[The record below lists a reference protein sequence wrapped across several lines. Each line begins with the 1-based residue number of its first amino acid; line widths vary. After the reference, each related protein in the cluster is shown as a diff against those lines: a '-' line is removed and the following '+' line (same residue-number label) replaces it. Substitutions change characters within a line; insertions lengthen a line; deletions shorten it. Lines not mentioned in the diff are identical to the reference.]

1 MGIIENQKKYDVCV
15 IGGGYMG
22 AAIAL
27 GLNREGA
34 RVLMVDRVSQ
44 IHKASRANFGLV
56 WSQSKGGGNRPYAR
70 LSERAVREFGD
81 FIKNIEEESGIDV
94 ELRLGSGLILSLGD
108 QEFAA
113 RTAAIGKM
121 HREAEAHGEKHPSK
135 LLDRNEIQELVGK
148 AQLGEEVSGGS
159 FSSIDGDVNPLLL
172 LKAMRKVF
180 INKGGFFVQGCSVNT
195 IVRQGDSYLLETSD
209 GSVGKIEAGKVVMA
223 AGLGNIELYAKL
235 GKDLPL
241 VPQKGQLLVT
251 ERVKPF
257 LPFPFSGIRQ
267 TGCGSV
273 MIGYTQEDRGFDV
286 STSVPEA
293 AGLAKRAVKIFPAL
307 QHTRVVRSWA
317 SLRVLTKDGLP
328 IYDEVE
334 GYPGCYILGTH
345 SCITL
350 ASLHSSMF
358 APWILG
364 DKRPIEIEIFNL
376 ERFNTN
382 V

>member
-1 MGIIENQKKYDVCV
+1 
-15 IGGGYMG
+15 MG

-27 GLNREGA
+27 GLNKEGA
-34 RVLMVDRVSQ
+34 SVLMVDRVSQ

-108 QEFAA
+108 REFAA
-113 RTAAIGKM
+113 RTAAIEKM

-135 LLDRNEIQELVGK
+135 LLDRNEVQELVGK

-180 INKGGFFVQGCSVNT
+180 IKKGGFFAQGCSVNT

-209 GSVGKIEAGKVVMA
+209 GSVGKIEADKVVMA

-273 MIGYTQEDRGFDV
+273 MIGYTQENKGFDV

-358 APWILG
+358 ALWILG
-364 DKRPIEIEIFNL
+364 AKRPIEIESFNL

>member
-1 MGIIENQKKYDVCV
+1 MRENQKIYDVCV

-27 GLNREGA
+27 GLIDEGVS
-34 RVLMVDRVSQ
+34 VLMVDKVSQ
-44 IHKASRANFGLV
+44 VHKASRGNFGLV

-70 LSERAVREFGD
+70 LSERAVRKFND
-81 FIKNIEEESGIDV
+81 FTKNIEQQSGIDV
-94 ELRLGSGLILSLGD
+94 ELRLGAGLVVSLGAA
-108 QEFAA
+108 EYSA
-113 RTAAIGKM
+113 RTAAIEKM
-121 HREAEAHGEKHPSK
+121 HSEAEAHGEKHPSK
-135 LLDRNEIQELVGK
+135 LLDRKEVQDLVGK
-148 AQLGEEVSGGS
+148 AVLGEEVTGGS

-180 INKGGFFVQGCSVNT
+180 CNKGGCFVQGCSVFDIART
-195 IVRQGDSYLLETSD
+195 GESYTLDTT
-209 GSVGKIEAGKVVMA
+209 VGKIEAAKVVMA
-223 AGLGNIELYAKL
+223 AGLGNIKLCAGL

-257 LPFPFSGIRQ
+257 LSFPFSGIRQ
-267 TGCGSV
+267 TCCGSV
-273 MIGYTQEDRGFDV
+273 MIGYTQENTGYAIN
-286 STSVPEA
+286 TSVPEI
-293 AGLAKRAVKIFPAL
+293 AGLAKRAVRIFPAL

-317 SLRVLTKDGLP
+317 SLRVCTKDGLP

-334 GYPGCYILGTH
+334 GSPGCFVLGTH

-350 ASLHSSMF
+350 ASVHSSIF

-364 DKRPIEIEIFNL
+364 SKRPTEIESFNL
-376 ERFNTN
+376 ERFTTN
-382 V
+382 VETA

>member
-1 MGIIENQKKYDVCV
+1 MSIIENQKKYDVCV

-27 GLNREGA
+27 GLIQEGA
-34 RVLMVDRVSQ
+34 KVLMVDKVSQ
-44 IHKASRANFGLV
+44 IHKASRGNFGLV

-70 LSERAVREFGD
+70 LSERAVREFAD
-81 FIKNIEEESGIDV
+81 FTKIIEQESGIDV
-94 ELRLGSGLILSLGD
+94 ELRLGAGLIVCLGD
-108 QEFAA
+108 QEFTA
-113 RTAAIGKM
+113 RTAAIEKM

-135 LLDRNEIQELVGK
+135 LLDRKEVQELVGK
-148 AQLGEEVSGGS
+148 AKLGEEVTGGS

-180 INKGGFFVQGCSVNT
+180 INKGGSFVQDCSVNT
-195 IVRQGDSYLLETSD
+195 IARQGDSYELDTST
-209 GSVGKIEAGKVVMA
+209 GKIEAGKVVMA
-223 AGLGNIELYAKL
+223 AGLGNIELFAKL

-257 LPFPFSGIRQ
+257 LSFPFSGIRQ

-273 MIGYTQEDRGFDV
+273 MIGYTQENTGFDV
-286 STSVPEA
+286 NTSVPEA
-293 AGLAKRAVKIFPAL
+293 AGLAQRAVKIFPAL
-307 QHTRVVRSWA
+307 RHTRVVRSWA

-334 GYPGCYILGTH
+334 GYPGCYVLGTH

-350 ASLHSSMF
+350 ASLHSSIF

-364 DKRPIEIEIFNL
+364 AQRPTELESFNL

>member
-1 MGIIENQKKYDVCV
+1 
-15 IGGGYMG
+15 MG

-27 GLNREGA
+27 GLNKEGA
-34 RVLMVDRVSQ
+34 SVLMVDRVSQ

-108 QEFAA
+108 REFAA
-113 RTAAIGKM
+113 RTAAIEKM

-135 LLDRNEIQELVGK
+135 LLDRNEVQELVGK

-180 INKGGFFVQGCSVNT
+180 IKKGGFFAQGCSVNT

-209 GSVGKIEAGKVVMA
+209 GSVGKIEADKVVMA

-273 MIGYTQEDRGFDV
+273 MIGYTQENTGFDV

-358 APWILG
+358 ALWILG
-364 DKRPIEIEIFNL
+364 DKRPIEIESFNL